1 MTLRTWISHASHDS
15 MVSPEATRAVMEA
28 CGLAADEAAEAR
40 VLMGWVSVH
49 CFVEEL

>member
-15 MVSPEATRAVMEA
+15 MLSPTTTRAAMEP
-28 CGLAADEAAEAR
+28 DEAFAAEAR